1 MLNWGKDAELDAMS
15 QHDPK
20 LTWYD
25 VVIFTVIADL
35 CLATIC
41 LAGYF
46 VWDVLR

>member
-15 QHDPK
+15 QHDSK

-25 VVIFTVIADL
+25 VVIFTVIADIG
-35 CLATIC
+35 LATIC